1 MKTMIKITTI
11 LLVAMVTIMT
21 FGCGKEEVADID
33 IDRLCSELL
42 EQAEFEDELSQVD
55 DEVIKMLYGINDYA
69 QAQVYI
75 SSGATAE
82 EIAVFEFSDTNTATN
97 GFQMAQN
104 RLEEQKE
111 DFESYIPKEIRK
123 LDRAVVLKVGKYVV
137 VCVSNGDTAEKI
149 ITQFL
154 GR

>member
-1 MKTMIKITTI
+1 MNEI
-11 LLVAMVTIMT
+11 
-21 FGCGKEEVADID
+21 
-33 IDRLCSELL
+33 
-42 EQAEFEDELSQVD
+42 